1 MHNSERTP
9 VQAVVLTLT
18 LTLPNPD
25 PNPESAPPSTPWRQG
40 SSG

>member
-9 VQAVVLTLT
+9 VHAVVLTLT